1 MRHVKPL
8 LALVAILAGGCAGAS
23 TADKASTLAL
33 DQIGQYEA
41 DVNKKVR
48 VENDYYDEVID
59 NAVARINRLRES
71 EQDTKL
77 KALAREFAEGHKSS
91 DPAAIAKDLPPFF
104 TSAVNEWAAR
114 EGAYELLITK
124 TQATLSTN
132 RKRLDVE
139 QAKVQE
145 LKVKLRALGEPGTTF
160 DMLKMAVAFGQ
171 EVKVKYDELK
181 ADADKAAAAA
191 AAKPPD
197 DTTKK

>member
-8 LALVAILAGGCAGAS
+8 LALVAFLAGGCAGAN

-33 DQIGQYEA
+33 DQIGRYEA

-48 VENDYYDEVID
+48 AEHDYYDEVVD
-59 NAVARINRLRES
+59 NAVARINRLREG

-77 KALAREFAEGHKSS
+77 KALAREFAEAHKSS
-91 DPAAIAKDLPPFF
+91 DAASIAKDLPTFF
-104 TSAVNEWAAR
+104 TAAVTEWAAR
-114 EGAYELLITK
+114 EGVYELLITK
-124 TQATLSTN
+124 TQTTLSTN

-145 LKVKLRALGEPGTTF
+145 LKVKLRALSEPGTTF
-160 DMLKMAVAFGQ
+160 DMLKLAIAFGK

-181 ADADKAAAAA
+181 TDTDKAGAA